1 MELQAASQITEFDR
15 TLAIFDEGQVVAT
28 AGIFSFEM
36 TVPGGAAVPTGGV
49 TRVSVRSTHRRRG
62 LLTAMMRGQLED
74 IHARGEPLA
83 ALFASEAPIYG
94 RYGYGIGTYDLE
106 GEIERAR
113 AGFAQPSEDS
123 GRISLVEREP
133 AAQLLNRVWEKVRP
147 RQPGMLSHTKAWW
160 RYLLTDLET
169 WRRGQSEQFRAV
181 FEVDGEP
188 EGYALYRLKLDWK
201 YNLPDGT
208 LTLDSLVAS
217 SPRAYA
223 ALWRHC
229 LGVDLMARVRAE
241 MRPVDE
247 PLRLLL
253 RDARG
258 VRTSLYDALWI
269 RLVDARAAL
278 AARRYAT
285 SGTLVLELK
294 DALCPW
300 NQGRFRIEST
310 IEGATCAPTTARAD
324 LALDISDL
332 AAAYM
337 GANRFQT
344 LLQAGRIDELTPRA
358 ASRADALFSSDRVA
372 WCPTH
377 F

>member
-1 MELQAASQITEFDR
+1 M
-15 TLAIFDEGQVVAT
+15 VAT
-28 AGIFSFEM
+28 AGIFSFQM
-36 TVPGGAAVPTGGV
+36 TVPGGAAVPTAGV
-49 TRVSVRSTHRRRG
+49 TRVCVRSTHRRRG
-62 LLTAMMRGQLED
+62 LLTSMMRRQLED

-106 GEIERAR
+106 IEVERAR
-113 AGFAQPSEDS
+113 SMFAVRPDDQ
-123 GRISLVEREP
+123 GHISQVERES
-133 AAQLLNRVWEKVRP
+133 AVRLFGRVWEKVRP
-147 RQPGMLSHTKAWW
+147 QQPGMLSHSEAWW

-169 WRRGQSEQFRAV
+169 WRKGQSEQVRAV

-188 EGYALYRLKLDWK
+188 EGFVLYRLKLDWR
-201 YNLPDGT
+201 YNQPDGT
-208 LTLDSLVAS
+208 LSVDSLVAS
-217 SPRAYA
+217 TTRAYA

-229 LGVDLMARVRAE
+229 LDVDLMVRVRAE

-258 VRTSLYDALWI
+258 VRATLYDALWI
-269 RLVDARAAL
+269 RLVDARTAL
-278 AARRYAT
+278 AARRYAAA
-285 SGTLVLELK
+285 GTLVLELK

-310 IEGATCAPTTARAD
+310 IEGANCLPTTARAD
-324 LALDISDL
+324 LALDIGDL
-332 AAAYM
+332 AAVYM

-344 LLQAGRIDELTPRA
+344 LLRAGRVDELTPKA
-358 ASRADALFSSDRVA
+358 ASRADALFSSDRVS